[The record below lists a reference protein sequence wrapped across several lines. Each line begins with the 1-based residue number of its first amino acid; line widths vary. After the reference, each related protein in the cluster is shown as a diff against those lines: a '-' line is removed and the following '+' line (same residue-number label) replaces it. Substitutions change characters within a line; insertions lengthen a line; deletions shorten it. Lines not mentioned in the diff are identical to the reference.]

1 MTDADNS
8 KITPIAPL
16 DSASRTLDAE
26 IAGLEKLKA
35 SLSEDFVASVE
46 MLAGVRGRIIIS
58 GMGKS
63 GHIGRKIA
71 ATLASTGTPA
81 QFVHPGEASHGDLGM
96 ITAQDIVLGL
106 SWSGETPELGNLL
119 AYVKRFKIPL
129 IGITSNPNS
138 ALGEAATVCLTLP
151 KAEEACPYGLAPTT
165 STTMQLAMGDALAV
179 ALLQRRG
186 FTNMDFKSFHPGGKL
201 GAGLMILNDIM
212 HKADMLPLC
221 EGSMLMSEALM
232 IMTGK
237 GFGCLG
243 VINTQGDLTG
253 IITDGDLRR
262 HMGTDLLDK
271 TAEDIMTK
279 SPKTVS
285 DNMLAAEALAVM
297 NDNKIQSLF
306 ICEGSKPI
314 GLIHLHD
321 LLRAGVG

>member
-243 VINTQGDLTG
+243 VINMQGDLTG

>member
-1 MTDADNS
+1 MTREDSA
-8 KITPIAPL
+8 KIKPIDPL
-16 DSASRTLDAE
+16 ESASRTLDAE
-26 IAGLEKLKA
+26 IAGLAKLKS
-35 SLSEDFVASVE
+35 SLSNDFVTSVE
-46 MLAGVRGRIIIS
+46 MLAGVDGRIIIS

-96 ITAQDIVLGL
+96 ITAQDIVIGL
-106 SWSGETPELGNLL
+106 SWSGETPELANLL

-129 IGITSNPNS
+129 IGITSNTDS
-138 ALGEAATVCLTLP
+138 ALGVAASICLTLP

-201 GAGLMILNDIM
+201 GSGLMILNDIM
-212 HKADMLPLC
+212 HKNDKRPLC
-221 EGSMLMSEALM
+221 EGSILMSEALM

-243 VINTQGDLTG
+243 VTNSKGELTG

-262 HMGTDLLDK
+262 HMGTHLLDK
-271 TAEDIMTK
+271 TAANIMTEN
-279 SPKTVS
+279 PKTVS
-285 DNMLAAEALAVM
+285 DTMLAAEALAVM

-306 ICEGSKPI
+306 ICEASKPI
-314 GLIHLHD
+314 GFVHLHD

>member
-1 MTDADNS
+1 MTREDSA
-8 KITPIAPL
+8 KIKPIDPL
-16 DSASRTLDAE
+16 ESASRTLDAE
-26 IAGLEKLKA
+26 IAGLAKLKS
-35 SLSEDFVASVE
+35 SLSNDFVTSVE
-46 MLAGVRGRIIIS
+46 MLAGVDGRIIIS

-96 ITAQDIVLGL
+96 ITAQDIVIGL
-106 SWSGETPELGNLL
+106 SWSGETPELANLL

-129 IGITSNPNS
+129 IGITSNTDS
-138 ALGEAATVCLTLP
+138 ALGVAASICLTLP

-201 GAGLMILNDIM
+201 GSGLMILNDIM
-212 HKADMLPLC
+212 HKNDKRPLC
-221 EGSMLMSEALM
+221 EGSILMSEALM

-243 VINTQGDLTG
+243 VTNSKGELTG

-271 TAEDIMTK
+271 TAADIMTEN
-279 SPKTVS
+279 PKTVS
-285 DNMLAAEALAVM
+285 DTMLAAEALAVM

-306 ICEGSKPI
+306 ICEASKPI
-314 GLIHLHD
+314 GFVHLHD

>member
-1 MTDADNS
+1 MTREENT
-8 KITPIAPL
+8 KIKQINPL
-16 DSASRTLDAE
+16 DSAARTLDAE
-26 IAGLEKLKA
+26 IAGLEKLK
-35 SLSEDFVASVE
+35 STLSKDFVTAVE
-46 MLAGVRGRIIIS
+46 MLAGVGGRIIVS

-71 ATLASTGTPA
+71 ATLASTGAPA

-96 ITAQDIVLGL
+96 ITAQDVVIGL

-119 AYVKRFKIPL
+119 SYVKRFKIPL
-129 IGITSNPNS
+129 IGMTSNADS
-138 ALGEAATVCLTLP
+138 ALGVAADVCLTLP

-201 GAGLMILNDIM
+201 GSGLMILNDIM
-212 HKADMLPLC
+212 VKSDMLPLC
-221 EGSMLMSEALM
+221 EDTMQMSEALM

-243 VINTQGDLTG
+243 VINLEGDLIG
-253 IITDGDLRR
+253 VITDGDLRR

-271 TAEDIMTK
+271 TAADIMTK
-279 SPKTVS
+279 DPKTVV
-285 DNMLAAEALAVM
+285 DTMLAAEALAMM

-306 ICEGSKPI
+306 ICEESKPI
-314 GLIHLHD
+314 GFIHLHD